1 MSELDPRRPRRIATD
16 GAAGETRPAAAPAGA
31 PRKKKKKK
39 RKFRL
44 HPFRFLFSLIGCIL
58 CLFVMIGSVA
68 GVLLAM
74 YVVQV
79 TADDDELLDLD
90 SYQLAQTS
98 IVYDMNGD
106 EYATWNGNSNRIWKP
121 LAEMPKNLQN
131 AVIAVE
137 DKDFYSEQ
145 FGINPKR
152 TIAAALNE
160 FTRGALLGARQGA
173 STLEQQLIKNLTGDD
188 QQDVMRKV
196 REIFRAI
203 AVSRRYSKETVL
215 EGYLNTVSLTGTI
228 GGMEVGAN
236 EYFGKTVSELDLAEC
251 ATLASI
257 TKNPQGYSPQTNP
270 EDLIQRRNYVL
281 ALMRDQGMIS
291 ESECSAAQAEP
302 LTMIEENST
311 TADSS
316 VSTTSSSRNSWF
328 TDALF
333 QDVIDAIVEEKGLT
347 RAEAQSMVFNG
358 GLSIYSTVDP
368 VLQAK
373 LEEMMLDPGDERFA
387 PAWHEEEVNSSV
399 DAEKGHI
406 LYDSKGWP
414 IDGDRDW
421 AIFSQGDIP
430 VYLDEEAN
438 IFKTSVNEQ
447 GNLVFYRRV
456 RTQVSA
462 AVLDYDG
469 NIRAISGGLGE
480 KQFDLGLNR
489 ATTPHQTGSTMKPIG
504 TYCLALE
511 NRIINYSYPVCDIP
525 LYQASDKQVLDTD
538 KVKALGLSNNRFDPA
553 NLARDDIW
561 KPWPENYNGA
571 GGNGAMMLVW
581 DALRQSYNT
590 IAVQIGN
597 VVGAD
602 TIFDFVTNTLHCEHL
617 VELGDDGVTSD
628 VGLAPMVLGG
638 QSQGLTVVEL
648 ASAYSIFYDG
658 SFTTPHYFTEIY
670 DSQGNLYLDNT
681 KNIITTQAIRPD
693 TASIMNRM
701 LTNVLKQGGT
711 ASGRAPVMENGMESA
726 AKTGTTQNGN
736 DFTFVGLTPYYV
748 TALWFGFDKPDSLYD
763 YGIHYGNPIQEAW
776 KDLMEDVQADLEY
789 KAFPMAEN
797 VIQANFDP
805 SSGSI
810 ISGGGLV
817 GYYTEDNMY
826 RSY

>member
-1 MSELDPRRPRRIATD
+1 MSELDPKRPRRLTTD
-16 GAAGETRPAAAPAGA
+16 GAAGEQQPAAAPAGV
-31 PRKKKKKK
+31 PKKKKK
-39 RKFRL
+39 RRRFRL

-58 CLFVMIGSVA
+58 CLFVMLGSVA

-137 DKDFYSEQ
+137 DKDFYSEE

-152 TIAAALNE
+152 TLAAALNE
-160 FTRGALLGARQGA
+160 FTNGALLGARQGA
-173 STLEQQLIKNLTGDD
+173 STLEQQLIKNLTGDS

-215 EGYLNTVSLTGTI
+215 EGYLNTIPLTGTI
-228 GGMEVGAN
+228 CGMEVGAN
-236 EYFGKTVSELDLAEC
+236 EYFGKSASELDLAEC

-257 TKNPQGYSPQTNP
+257 TKNPQNYNPSTNP
-270 EDLIQRRNYVL
+270 ENLIQRRNYVL
-281 ALMRDQGMIS
+281 GLMRDQGLIS
-291 ESECSAAQAEP
+291 AAECTAAQAEP
-302 LTMIEENST
+302 LTMVEANSA
-311 TADSS
+311 TANSS
-316 VSTTSSSRNSWF
+316 VSSTSNSRNSWF

-347 RAEAQSMVFNG
+347 RSEAQSMVFNG
-358 GLSIYSTVDP
+358 GLNIYSTVDP
-368 VLQAK
+368 VLQEK
-373 LEEMMLDPGDERFA
+373 LETMMLDPGDERFA

-438 IFKTSVNEQ
+438 TFKTSVNES
-447 GNLVFYRRV
+447 GKLVFYRRV

-462 AVLDYDG
+462 AVLDYEG
-469 NIRAISGGLGE
+469 NIRAITGGLGE

-525 LYQASDKQVLDTD
+525 LYQASDKRVLDTE
-538 KVKALGLSNNRFDPA
+538 KVEALGLKNNIWDPE
-553 NLARDDIW
+553 NRARDDIW

-571 GGNGAMMLVW
+571 GGNGAMVLVW
-581 DALRQSYNT
+581 DALRQSLNT
-590 IAVQIGN
+590 VAVQIGN

-602 TIFDFVTNTLHCEHL
+602 RIFDFVTGTLHCEHL
-617 VELGDDGVTSD
+617 IDKGDDGVTTD
-628 VGLAPMVLGG
+628 RELAPMVLGG
-638 QSQGLTVVEL
+638 QSEGLTVVEL
-648 ASAYSIFYDG
+648 AGAYSIFYDG

-670 DSQGNLYLDNT
+670 DSSGNLYLDNT
-681 KNIITTQAIRPD
+681 KNIVTTQAIRPD
-693 TASIMNRM
+693 TAAIMNRM
-701 LTNVLKQGGT
+701 LANVLRQGGT
-711 ASGRAPVMENGMESA
+711 ASGRAPVLENGLEA
-726 AKTGTTQNGN
+726 VAKTGTTQNGN

-763 YGIHYGNPIQEAW
+763 YGIHYGTPIQEAW

-789 KAFPMAEN
+789 KAFPMPEN

-805 SSGSI
+805 SSGVI

-826 RSY
+826 QSY